1 MAYLGNTT
9 LSVTT
14 DTYLGNARE
23 GIANNSL
30 FGGVLLANNITTRE
44 LSDNAVLSNNI
55 ISAAVTEAKLADN
68 AVTTNKILNANVT
81 EAKLAD
87 NAVTTNKILNSA
99 VTQIKIADRAVTA
112 VKLANT
118 TVTAGVYGA
127 GTGAQIPLITIDAQG
142 RITTASN
149 IATPV
154 ISVAGAT
161 GAVSNAQ
168 VAAGFTSAIAPGT
181 TGNVLTS
188 TGTTWVSSAAPPS
201 TTPFLFNTFINTSV
215 GYLVTTSMAAAYT
228 APATAGRR
236 YIIHSIQVT
245 NIGTVDSFVSGEFT
259 GTTYPTGISFGDTV
273 SVPRRTSVELLYKP
287 KILQPSDAI
296 RLQAGNASTVHA
308 TITIEIVEDDK
319 YFGRGV
325 DVTSAAT
332 YVDLY
337 VAPANSV
344 IESILISNDESSL
357 VDALATV
364 VWTNASNTI
373 QGYFAFNFLI
383 PNDATVELLQQ
394 PKFIPSGFKVRVQSS
409 QANVIES
416 IIAGK
421 TI

>member
-44 LSDNAVLSNNI
+44 LSDDSVLSNNI
-55 ISAAVTEAKLADN
+55 ISAAVTETKLADN
-68 AVTTNKILNANVT
+68 AVTTNKISNANVT
-81 EAKLAD
+81 E
-87 NAVTTNKILNSA
+87 
-99 VTQIKIADRAVTA
+99 IKIADRAVTA

-118 TVTAGVYGA
+118 TVAAGTYGA
-127 GTGAQIPLITIDAQG
+127 GNGSQIPVIVVDAQG

-201 TTPFLFNTFINTSV
+201 TTPFLFNTSISTGV
-215 GYLVTTSMAAAYT
+215 GYLVTTSMAAAFT

-245 NIGTVDSFVSGEFT
+245 NIGTVDSFVSGELT

-273 SVPRRTSVELLYKP
+273 SVPTRTTVELLYKP
-287 KILQPSDAI
+287 KILQPNDAI
-296 RLQAGNASTVHA
+296 GLQAGNASTIHA

-337 VAPANSV
+337 VASANSV
-344 IESILISNDESSL
+344 IESVLISNDEPNL
-357 VDALATV
+357 TDALATV
-364 VWTNASNTI
+364 VWTNASDTI
-373 QGYFAFNFLI
+373 QGYFAFDFLI

-394 PKFIPSGFKVRVQSS
+394 PKFIPNGFKVRVQSNN
-409 QANVIES
+409 ANIIEA